1 MGETWFIKQATRKSK
16 LASQF
21 TLELL
26 KEQDVVEAK
35 PTTPKAKTIRRGEN
49 VKHKNSESTVE
60 LSDDPPSGSEDR
72 SIIEM
77 DKAAVK
83 LHK

>member
-1 MGETWFIKQATRKSK
+1 M
-16 LASQF
+16 ASQF